1 MDTAPK
7 AGERTLDEVKKEV
20 LRRAGQHSPFE
31 GVRKV
36 DVEKIVGGLTSLDKD
51 HWAERWSAVGLEY
64 EGKADALA
72 KQGGAGKEIAD
83 TYMLA
88 FNYCSLGRYPA
99 ATTPGKKEAYR
110 HSLRMFHKAARYFD
124 PPLRGRRVFLR
135 RTEAHRISPGS
146 RRAWRS
152 RPWSC
157 TGAAWTCGRRTASTR
172 TRSCTGSVSRPSPW
186 TCPAWASIR

>member
-31 GVRKV
+31 GVRKD

-72 KQGGAGKEIAD
+72 KQGARRQGDRGHLHARLQLLQPGPLPGGDHAGQEGSLSALPAD
-83 TYMLA
+83 VPQGGEV
-88 FNYCSLGRYPA
+88 FRS
-99 ATTPGKKEAYR
+99 
-110 HSLRMFHKAARYFD
+110 AAR
-124 PPLRGRRVFLR
+124 
-135 RTEAHRISPGS
+135 
-146 RRAWRS
+146 RS
-152 RPWSC
+152 S
-157 TGAAWTCGRRTASTR
+157 SI
-172 TRSCTGSVSRPSPW
+172 
-186 TCPAWASIR
+186 PATN